1 MNFQLFSFD
10 AHLNFY
16 TLFELLIL
24 LASILFSY
32 YFVADNLK
40 KFITNKSKSKI
51 IEEGLARILFPLC
64 AVVIIGI
71 AQTITSVF
79 FYQGLL
85 LLGQKLLI
93 ALLVIRASVYLVRYL
108 TNQNSVI
115 RSFENI
121 ISVTIWILF
130 LLQVFEILP
139 QIVDALENIT
149 FKIGTQKLSLLLM
162 IQAVFAIFLAILVAM
177 TICRFFENKL
187 LKKSQLDPNARVMI
201 GKVFRI
207 FLYFIAVVVSLS
219 SFGINLTFLSVLGGA
234 FGVGLA
240 FGLQNIASNYITG
253 FIILMDKSIHIGDV
267 LTIDGHYGIVTLI
280 RSRYTVLKK
289 LDGVEV
295 IIPNEK
301 LMSQNIINHSLSDRK
316 ARIVADVQ
324 IGYNSSVDQ
333 AFEIMLDAAKKEKRV
348 LKNPA
353 PKVYLMGFGESGIDL
368 KMTFYIED
376 PEEGSW
382 ELRSNVYKKIWRRFK
397 EEGIEIPYPYRNVE
411 IINKE
416 EK

>member
-348 LKNPA
+348 LK
-353 PKVYLMGFGESGIDL
+353 KSSSKGI
-368 KMTFYIED
+368 
-376 PEEGSW
+376 
-382 ELRSNVYKKIWRRFK
+382 SNGVW
-397 EEGIEIPYPYRNVE
+397 
-411 IINKE
+411 
-416 EK
+416 